1 MEETRIKRGDYVRH
15 FKRETLTEIELRNNP
30 RKYLYKVL
38 TVDAINTVDGSRC
51 VIYEAMYDNK
61 VYVRPYDE
69 FMSEV
74 DKVKY
79 PDIKQ
84 KYRFEIISE
93 HLYKIYSEY
102 Y

>member
-1 MEETRIKRGDYVRH
+1 MEEDRIKRGDYVRH
-15 FKRETLTEIELRNNP
+15 FKRETLTEVELRSNP
-30 RKYLYKVL
+30 CKYLYKVL
-38 TVDAINTVDGSRC
+38 SIDAINTVDDSRC
-51 VIYEAMYDNK
+51 VVYEDMYDNK
-61 VYVRPYDE
+61 IYIRPYDE

-93 HLYKIYSEY
+93 RLYKIYSEY

>member
-1 MEETRIKRGDYVRH
+1 MEETRVKRGDYVRH

-38 TVDAINTVDGSRC
+38 SIDAFNTVDESRC
-51 VIYEAMYDNK
+51 VVYESMYDDK
-61 VYVRPYDE
+61 VYVRPYNE

-74 DKVKY
+74 DHNKY

-84 KYRFEIISE
+84 KYRFDVINERQ
-93 HLYKIYSEY
+93 YKAYSMY